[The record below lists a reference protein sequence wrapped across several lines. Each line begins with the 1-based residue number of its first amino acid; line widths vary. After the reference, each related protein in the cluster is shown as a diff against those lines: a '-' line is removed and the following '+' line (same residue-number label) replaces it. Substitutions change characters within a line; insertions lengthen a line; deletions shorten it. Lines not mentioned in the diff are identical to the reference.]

1 MKFTKLLPNSCNFRD
16 LIDNNR
22 VYVDKTALICQIAK
36 DEKGPYFISRPR
48 RFGKSTLINT
58 FHELFAHGTE
68 RFKGLEI
75 EPLWKDKTYK
85 VIHLDFSTFR
95 EVPSNSSFNKE
106 FMDAFKLSLEEAGI
120 EPTKENI
127 DSPAN
132 LLKKTLDTESEVVLL
147 VDEYDAPLTAVLN
160 DSNEFEDR
168 RKILSNFYMTVKSF
182 QVKFRFIFIT
192 GVTYYAHTSI
202 FSAFNNLTDLTLDS
216 DYGELLGYTSEE
228 LEKYFSEYID
238 NAVVTLNK
246 KFPTERYTHEKVVE
260 ELKRN
265 YDGYSFDED
274 CMHHV
279 YNPWSI
285 LNFLK
290 SPHRGFIPY
299 WVVSGGSTPTF
310 LVNYLK
316 QGLEK
321 YNADELQSLLQIDST
336 VNKVISKLYPTIDNI
351 AKIDLF
357 AILYQAG
364 YFCIK
369 GVNRKILQIGIPNL
383 EVKRAYSEIMLRL
396 LTNNNDVQEKFTTS
410 LYDVL
415 CENKLD
421 KLKDIFNCFINEL
434 SYETVKNF
442 NEACFRDV
450 LKLAML
456 TFNVTAATEVM
467 GACGRADITAE
478 AGDYLYVFE
487 LKVTDNSKDIATK
500 LSEAKE
506 QIIKNKYARRLT
518 DKIVV
523 PLALVLE
530 NNSKSRDKSD
540 TPVCE
545 IVALEKF
552 YKTKNGELVF
562 TVFLKMD

>member
-1 MKFTKLLPNSCNFRD
+1 MKFTKQLPDTTDFGE
-16 LIDNNR
+16 LIDNNCI
-22 VYVDKTALICQIAK
+22 YVDKTAIINQFASK
-36 DEKGPYFISRPR
+36 KGPFFISRPR

-58 FHELFAHGTE
+58 LHELFSHGLE
-68 RFKGLEI
+68 KFKGLKI

-85 VIHLDFSTFR
+85 VLHLDFSSYNFLS
-95 EVPSNSSFNKE
+95 EINFNDYFYEDLKQE
-106 FMDAFKLSLEEAGI
+106 FLSIGL
-120 EPTKENI
+120 KVN
-127 DSPAN
+127 DS
-132 LLKKTLDTESEVVLL
+132 TLDTKIPALLFDNVLKNNPSDQKIVLL
-147 VDEYDAPLTAVLN
+147 IDEYDTPLSAVLN
-160 DSNEFEDR
+160 NEKEFIAR
-168 RKILSNFYMTVKSF
+168 RDILYSFYSKLK
-182 QVKFRFIFIT
+182 QYQGRFRFIFIT
-192 GVTYYAHTSI
+192 GVTYYSHTSI
-202 FSAFNNLTDLTLDS
+202 FSAFNHLTDLTLDS
-216 DYGELLGYTSEE
+216 DYGALLGYTSDE
-228 LEKYFSEYID
+228 LESYFSEYID
-238 NAVVTLNK
+238 NAVETLNR
-246 KFPTERYTHEKVVE
+246 KFPTKRYTHEKVVE

-299 WVVSGGSTPTF
+299 WVSSGGSTPTF

-316 QGLEK
+316 QKLKK
-321 YNADELQSLLQIDST
+321 YNADELQSLLGIDST
-336 VNKVISKLYPTIDNI
+336 VNKDTDSLYPSIENI
-351 AKIDLF
+351 SNIDLF

-369 GVNRKILQIGIPNL
+369 SAFDGYFKVGIPNL
-383 EVKRAYSEIMLRL
+383 EVKKAYSNLLLNQLTRTQDTKLRFI
-396 LTNNNDVQEKFTTS
+396 EPFKE
-410 LYDVL
+410 VL
-415 CENKLD
+415 ASGNLGKIKEL
-421 KLKDIFNCFINEL
+421 FNTFINEF

-456 TFNVTAATEVM
+456 TFNVSASTEVM
-467 GACGRADITAE
+467 GSCGRADITAE

-487 LKVTDNSKDIATK
+487 LKVTDNSKDIDTK
-500 LSEAKE
+500 LTKAKD

-518 DKIVV
+518 DKTVV
-523 PLALVLE
+523 PVALVLE

-545 IVALEKF
+545 IVALEK
-552 YKTKNGELVF
+552 VS
-562 TVFLKMD
+562 VD

>member
-1 MKFTKLLPNSCNFRD
+1 MEFTKQLPDTTDFGE
-16 LIDNNR
+16 LIDNNCI
-22 VYVDKTALICQIAK
+22 YVDKTAIINQFASK
-36 DEKGPYFISRPR
+36 KGPFFISRPR

-58 FHELFAHGTE
+58 LHELFAHGLE
-68 RFKGLEI
+68 KFKGLKI

-85 VIHLDFSTFR
+85 VLHLDFSVFKET
-95 EVPSNSSFNKE
+95 PSIGSFNND
-106 FMDAFKLSLEEAGI
+106 FMDSLRFSLERAGI
-120 EPTKENI
+120 EPTKEKV
-127 DSPAN
+127 DFPAK
-132 LLKKTLDTESEVVLL
+132 LLEKSIENEDERAVVLL

-168 RKILSNFYMTVKSF
+168 RKILSNFYFTVKSF

-192 GVTYYAHTSI
+192 GVTYYSHTSI
-202 FSAFNNLTDLTLDS
+202 FSAFNHLTDLTLDS
-216 DYGELLGYTSEE
+216 DYGALLGYTSDE
-228 LEKYFSEYID
+228 LESYFSEYID
-238 NAVVTLNK
+238 NAVETLNR

-299 WVVSGGSTPTF
+299 WVSSGGSTPTF

-316 QGLEK
+316 QGLKK
-321 YNADELQSLLQIDST
+321 YNSNELQSLLGIDST
-336 VNKVISKLYPTIDNI
+336 VNKDTDSLYPSIENI
-351 AKIDLF
+351 SNIDLF

-369 GVNRKILQIGIPNL
+369 SAFDGYFKVGIPNL
-383 EVKRAYSEIMLRL
+383 EVKKAYSNLVLNQLTKSQDSKLRFI
-396 LTNNNDVQEKFTTS
+396 EPFKE
-410 LYDVL
+410 VL
-415 CENKLD
+415 ASGNLD
-421 KLKDIFNCFINEL
+421 KIKELFNTLINEF
-434 SYETVKNF
+434 SYETVKKF

-456 TFNVTAATEVM
+456 TFNVSASTEVM

-478 AGDYLYVFE
+478 AGKYLYVFE
-487 LKVTDNSKDIATK
+487 LKVTDNSKDIDTK
-500 LSEAKE
+500 LTEAKD

-518 DKIVV
+518 DKTVV
-523 PLALVLE
+523 PVALVLE
-530 NNSKSRDKSD
+530 NNSKSRDKRD

-545 IVALEKF
+545 IVALEKVE
-552 YKTKNGELVF
+552 G
-562 TVFLKMD
+562 

>member
-1 MKFTKLLPNSCNFRD
+1 MEFTKQLPDTTDFGE
-16 LIDNNR
+16 LIDNNCI
-22 VYVDKTALICQIAK
+22 YVDKTAIINQFASK
-36 DEKGPYFISRPR
+36 KGPFFISRPR

-58 FHELFAHGTE
+58 LHELFAHGLE
-68 RFKGLEI
+68 KFKGLKI

-85 VIHLDFSTFR
+85 VLHLDFSVFKET
-95 EVPSNSSFNKE
+95 PSIGSFNND
-106 FMDAFKLSLEEAGI
+106 FMDSLRFSLERAGI
-120 EPTKENI
+120 EPTKEKV
-127 DSPAN
+127 DFPAK
-132 LLKKTLDTESEVVLL
+132 LLEKSIENEDERAVVLL

-168 RKILSNFYMTVKSF
+168 RKILSNFYFTVKSF

-192 GVTYYAHTSI
+192 GVTYYSHTSI
-202 FSAFNNLTDLTLDS
+202 FSAFNHLTDLTLDS
-216 DYGELLGYTSEE
+216 DYGALLGYTSDE
-228 LEKYFSEYID
+228 LESFFSEYID
-238 NAVVTLNK
+238 NAVETLNR

-290 SPHRGFIPY
+290 SPHRGFISY
-299 WVVSGGSTPTF
+299 WVSSGGSTPTF

-316 QGLEK
+316 QGLKK
-321 YNADELQSLLQIDST
+321 YNSNELQSLLGIDST
-336 VNKVISKLYPTIDNI
+336 VNKDTDSLYPSIENI
-351 AKIDLF
+351 SNIDLF

-369 GVNRKILQIGIPNL
+369 TAEDGYFKVGIPNL
-383 EVKRAYSEIMLRL
+383 EVKKAYSNLLLNQLTRTQDTKLRFI
-396 LTNNNDVQEKFTTS
+396 EPFKE
-410 LYDVL
+410 VL
-415 CENKLD
+415 ASGNLD
-421 KLKDIFNCFINEL
+421 KIKELFNTLINEF
-434 SYETVKNF
+434 SYETVKKF

-456 TFNVTAATEVM
+456 TFNVSASTEVM

-478 AGDYLYVFE
+478 ASKYLYVFE
-487 LKVTDNSKDIATK
+487 LKVTDNSKDIDTK
-500 LSEAKE
+500 LTEAKD

-518 DKIVV
+518 DKTVIPV
-523 PLALVLE
+523 ALVLE
-530 NNSKSRDKSD
+530 NNSKSREKTD

-545 IVALEKF
+545 IVALEKVE
-552 YKTKNGELVF
+552 G
-562 TVFLKMD
+562 

>member
-1 MKFTKLLPNSCNFRD
+1 MEFTKQLPDTTDFGE
-16 LIDNNR
+16 LIDNNCI
-22 VYVDKTALICQIAK
+22 YVDKTAIINQFASK
-36 DEKGPYFISRPR
+36 KGPFFISRPR

-58 FHELFAHGTE
+58 LHELFAHGIE
-68 RFKGLEI
+68 KFKGLVI

-85 VIHLDFSTFR
+85 VLHLDFSLFKET
-95 EVPSNSSFNKE
+95 PSNGSFNKD
-106 FMDAFKLSLEEAGI
+106 FMDSLRFSLQRSGI
-120 EPTKENI
+120 EPTKEKV
-127 DSPAN
+127 DFPAK
-132 LLKKTLDTESEVVLL
+132 LLEKSIENEDERAVVLL

-160 DSNEFEDR
+160 DSSEFEDR
-168 RKILSNFYMTVKSF
+168 RKILFNFYMTVKSF

-192 GVTYYAHTSI
+192 GVTYYSHTSI
-202 FSAFNNLTDLTLDS
+202 FSAFNHLTDLTLDS
-216 DYGELLGYTSEE
+216 DYGALLGYTSDE
-228 LEKYFSEYID
+228 LESYFSEYID
-238 NAVVTLNK
+238 NAVETLNR

-299 WVVSGGSTPTF
+299 WVSSGGSTPTF

-316 QGLEK
+316 QKLKK
-321 YNADELQSLLQIDST
+321 YNADELQSLLGIDST
-336 VNKVISKLYPTIDNI
+336 VNKDTDSLYPSIENI
-351 AKIDLF
+351 SNIDLF

-369 GVNRKILQIGIPNL
+369 SAFDGYFKVGIPNL
-383 EVKRAYSEIMLRL
+383 EVKKAYSNLVLNQLTKSQDSKLRFI
-396 LTNNNDVQEKFTTS
+396 EPFKE
-410 LYDVL
+410 VL
-415 CENKLD
+415 ASGNLD
-421 KLKDIFNCFINEL
+421 KIKELFNTLINEF
-434 SYETVKNF
+434 SYETVKKF

-456 TFNVTAATEVM
+456 TFNVSASTEVM

-500 LSEAKE
+500 LSEAKD

-518 DKIVV
+518 DKTVV
-523 PLALVLE
+523 PVALVLE

-540 TPVCE
+540 TLVCE
-545 IVALEKF
+545 IVALEK
-552 YKTKNGELVF
+552 VS
-562 TVFLKMD
+562 VD

>member
-106 FMDAFKLSLEEAGI
+106 FVDAFKLSLEEAGI

-168 RKILSNFYMTVKSF
+168 RKILFNFYMTVKSF

-216 DYGELLGYTSEE
+216 DYGALLGYTSEE

-238 NAVVTLNK
+238 NAVETLNR
-246 KFPTERYTHEKVVE
+246 KFPTECYTHEKVVE

-299 WVVSGGSTPTF
+299 WVSSGGSTPTF

-316 QGLEK
+316 QKLKK
-321 YNADELQSLLQIDST
+321 YNADELQSLLGIDST
-336 VNKVISKLYPTIDNI
+336 VNKDTDSLYPSIENI
-351 AKIDLF
+351 SNIDLF

-369 GVNRKILQIGIPNL
+369 SAFDGYFKVGIPNL
-383 EVKRAYSEIMLRL
+383 EVKKAYSNLVLNQLTKSQDSKLRFI
-396 LTNNNDVQEKFTTS
+396 EPFKE
-410 LYDVL
+410 VL
-415 CENKLD
+415 ASGNLD
-421 KLKDIFNCFINEL
+421 KIKELFNTLINEF
-434 SYETVKNF
+434 SYETVKKF

-456 TFNVTAATEVM
+456 TFNVSASTEVM
-467 GACGRADITAE
+467 GSCGRADITAE

-487 LKVTDNSKDIATK
+487 LKVTDNSKDIDTK
-500 LSEAKE
+500 LTEAKD

-518 DKIVV
+518 DKTVIPV
-523 PLALVLE
+523 ALVLE
-530 NNSKSRDKSD
+530 NNSKSREKTD

-545 IVALEKF
+545 IVALEK
-552 YKTKNGELVF
+552 V
-562 TVFLKMD
+562 

>member
-1 MKFTKLLPNSCNFRD
+1 MEFTKLLPDTTDFGE
-16 LIDNNR
+16 LIDNNCI
-22 VYVDKTALICQIAK
+22 YVDKTAIINQFASK
-36 DEKGPYFISRPR
+36 KGPFFISRPR

-58 FHELFAHGTE
+58 LHELFAHGTE
-68 RFKGLEI
+68 KFKGLAI

-85 VIHLDFSTFR
+85 VLHLDFSLFKET
-95 EVPSNSSFNKE
+95 PSNGSFNKD
-106 FMDAFKLSLEEAGI
+106 FMDSLRFSLQRAGI
-120 EPTKENI
+120 EPTKEKV
-127 DSPAN
+127 DFPAK
-132 LLKKTLDTESEVVLL
+132 LLEKSIENEEERAVVLL

-168 RKILSNFYMTVKSF
+168 RKILFNFYMTVKSF

-216 DYGELLGYTSEE
+216 DYGALLGYTSEE

-316 QGLEK
+316 QGLKK
-321 YNADELQSLLQIDST
+321 YNSNELQSLLSIDST
-336 VNKVISKLYPTIDNI
+336 VDKASSKLYPAIDNI

-369 GVNRKILQIGIPNL
+369 GISRKLLKIGIPNL
-383 EVKRAYSEIMLRL
+383 EVKQAYSEIMLRL

-415 CENKLD
+415 CENNLD

-434 SYETVKNF
+434 SYETVKKF

-456 TFNVTAATEVM
+456 TFNVSASTDVM
-467 GACGRADITAE
+467 GSCGRADITAE

-487 LKVTDNSKDIATK
+487 LKVTDNSKDIDTK
-500 LSEAKE
+500 LTEAKE

-518 DKIVV
+518 DKTVV
-523 PLALVLE
+523 PVALVLE
-530 NNSKSRDKSD
+530 NNSKSREKTDP
-540 TPVCE
+540 PVCE
-545 IVALEKF
+545 IVALEMV
-552 YKTKNGELVF
+552 YV
-562 TVFLKMD
+562 D

>member
-106 FMDAFKLSLEEAGI
+106 FMDGFKLSLEEAGI

-168 RKILSNFYMTVKSF
+168 RKILSNFYLTVKSCDG
-182 QVKFRFIFIT
+182 KFRFIFIT
-192 GVTYYAHTSI
+192 GVTYYSHTSI
-202 FSAFNNLTDLTLDS
+202 FSAFNNLKDLTLDLR
-216 DYGELLGYTSEE
+216 YGALLGYTSEE
-228 LEKYFSEYID
+228 LELYFGEYID
-238 NAVVTLNK
+238 NAVEVLNK
-246 KFPTERYTHEKVVE
+246 KYHTERYTHDLVVS

-265 YDGYSFDED
+265 YDGYSFDEEGLN
-274 CMHHV
+274 HV

-285 LNFLK
+285 VNFFDA
-290 SPHRGFIPY
+290 PVRGFIPY

-321 YNADELQSLLQIDST
+321 YNTDDLQSLLNIDST
-336 VNKVISKLYPTIDNI
+336 VNSAAEYLYP
-351 AKIDLF
+351 KIENMANLDLF

-369 GVNRKILQIGIPNL
+369 AVVDDIFKVGIPNL
-383 EVKRAYSEIMLRL
+383 EVKKAYSNIVLNE
-396 LTNNNDVQEKFTTS
+396 LTKTKEAKLKYVEPFKE
-410 LYDVL
+410 VL
-415 CENKLD
+415 ASGNLD
-421 KLKDIFNCFINEL
+421 KIKELFNTFINEF

-450 LKLAML
+450 LKIAML
-456 TFNVTAATEVM
+456 TFNVSASTEVM

-500 LSEAKE
+500 LTEAKE

-518 DKIVV
+518 DKTVIPV
-523 PLALVLE
+523 ALVLE
-530 NNSKSRDKSD
+530 NNSKSREKTD

-545 IVALEKF
+545 IVALEK
-552 YKTKNGELVF
+552 V
-562 TVFLKMD
+562 

>member
-1 MKFTKLLPNSCNFRD
+1 MEFTKQLPDTTDFGE
-16 LIDNNR
+16 LIDNNCI
-22 VYVDKTALICQIAK
+22 YVDKTAIINQFASK
-36 DEKGPYFISRPR
+36 KGPFFISRPR

-58 FHELFAHGTE
+58 LHELFAHGIE
-68 RFKGLEI
+68 KFKGLEI

-85 VIHLDFSTFR
+85 VLHLDFSLFKET
-95 EVPSNSSFNKE
+95 PSNGSFNKD
-106 FMDAFKLSLEEAGI
+106 FMDSLRFSLQRAGI
-120 EPTKENI
+120 EPTKEKV
-127 DSPAN
+127 DFPAK
-132 LLKKTLDTESEVVLL
+132 LLEKSIENEDERAVVLL

-168 RKILSNFYMTVKSF
+168 RKILFNFYMTVKSF

-202 FSAFNNLTDLTLDS
+202 FPAFNNLTDLTLDS
-216 DYGELLGYTSEE
+216 DYGALLGYTSEE

-316 QGLEK
+316 QGLKK
-321 YNADELQSLLQIDST
+321 YNSNELQSLLGIDST
-336 VNKVISKLYPTIDNI
+336 VNKDTDSLYPSIENI
-351 AKIDLF
+351 SNIDLF

-369 GVNRKILQIGIPNL
+369 SAFDGYFKVGIPNL
-383 EVKRAYSEIMLRL
+383 EVKKAYSNLVLNQLTKSQDSKLRFI
-396 LTNNNDVQEKFTTS
+396 EPFKE
-410 LYDVL
+410 VL
-415 CENKLD
+415 ASGNLD
-421 KLKDIFNCFINEL
+421 KIKELFNTLINEF
-434 SYETVKNF
+434 SYETVKKF

-456 TFNVTAATEVM
+456 TFNVSASTEVM
-467 GACGRADITAE
+467 GSCGRADITAE

-487 LKVTDNSKDIATK
+487 LKVTDNSKDIDTK

-518 DKIVV
+518 DKTVV
-523 PLALVLE
+523 PVALVLE

-545 IVALEKF
+545 IVALEKVE
-552 YKTKNGELVF
+552 G
-562 TVFLKMD
+562 

>member
-75 EPLWKDKTYK
+75 EPLWKDKTNK

-168 RKILSNFYMTVKSF
+168 RKILSNFYLTVKSCDG
-182 QVKFRFIFIT
+182 KFRFIFIT
-192 GVTYYAHTSI
+192 GVTYYSHTSI
-202 FSAFNNLTDLTLDS
+202 FSAFNNLKDLTLDLR
-216 DYGELLGYTSEE
+216 YGALLGYTSEE
-228 LEKYFSEYID
+228 LELYFGEYID
-238 NAVVTLNK
+238 NAVEVLNK
-246 KFPTERYTHEKVVE
+246 KYHTERYTHDLVVS

-265 YDGYSFDED
+265 YDGYSFDEEALN
-274 CMHHV
+274 HV

-285 LNFLK
+285 VNFFDA
-290 SPHRGFIPY
+290 PVRGFIPY

-321 YNADELQSLLQIDST
+321 YNTDDLQSLLNIDST
-336 VNKVISKLYPTIDNI
+336 VNSAAEYLYP
-351 AKIDLF
+351 KIENMANLDLF

-369 GVNRKILQIGIPNL
+369 AVVDDIFKVGIPNL
-383 EVKRAYSEIMLRL
+383 EVKKAYSNIVLNE
-396 LTNNNDVQEKFTTS
+396 LTKTKEAKLKYVEPFK
-410 LYDVL
+410 DVL
-415 CENKLD
+415 ASGNLD
-421 KLKDIFNCFINEL
+421 KIKELFNTFINEF

-487 LKVTDNSKDIATK
+487 LKVTDNSKDIDTK
-500 LSEAKE
+500 LTEAKE

-518 DKIVV
+518 DKTVV
-523 PLALVLE
+523 PVALVLE

-545 IVALEKF
+545 IVALEK
-552 YKTKNGELVF
+552 V
-562 TVFLKMD
+562 

>member
-160 DSNEFEDR
+160 DSSEFEDR
-168 RKILSNFYMTVKSF
+168 RKILSNFYLTVKSCDG
-182 QVKFRFIFIT
+182 KFRFIFIT
-192 GVTYYAHTSI
+192 GVTYYSHTSI
-202 FSAFNNLTDLTLDS
+202 FSAFNNLKDLTLDLR
-216 DYGELLGYTSEE
+216 YGALLGYTSEE
-228 LEKYFSEYID
+228 LELYFGEYID
-238 NAVVTLNK
+238 NAVEVLNK
-246 KFPTERYTHEKVVE
+246 KYHTERYTHDLVVS

-265 YDGYSFDED
+265 YDGYSFDEEALN
-274 CMHHV
+274 HV

-285 LNFLK
+285 VNFFDA
-290 SPHRGFIPY
+290 PVRGFIPY

-321 YNADELQSLLQIDST
+321 YNTDDLQSLLNIDST
-336 VNKVISKLYPTIDNI
+336 VNSAAEYLYP
-351 AKIDLF
+351 KIENMANLDLF

-369 GVNRKILQIGIPNL
+369 AVVDDIFKVGIPNL
-383 EVKRAYSEIMLRL
+383 EVKKAYSNIVLNE
-396 LTNNNDVQEKFTTS
+396 LTKTKEAKLKYVEPFKE
-410 LYDVL
+410 VL
-415 CENKLD
+415 ASGNLD
-421 KLKDIFNCFINEL
+421 KIKELFNTFINEF

-456 TFNVTAATEVM
+456 TFNVTASTEVM

-487 LKVTDNSKDIATK
+487 LKVTDNSKDIDTK

-518 DKIVV
+518 DKTVIPV
-523 PLALVLE
+523 ALVLE
-530 NNSKSRDKSD
+530 NNSKSREKSD
-540 TPVCE
+540 TQVCE
-545 IVALEKF
+545 IVALEK
-552 YKTKNGELVF
+552 V
-562 TVFLKMD
+562 

>member
-168 RKILSNFYMTVKSF
+168 RKILSNFYLTVKSCDG
-182 QVKFRFIFIT
+182 KFRFIFIT
-192 GVTYYAHTSI
+192 GVTYYSHTSI
-202 FSAFNNLTDLTLDS
+202 FSAFNNLKDLTLDLR
-216 DYGELLGYTSEE
+216 YGALLGYTSEE
-228 LEKYFSEYID
+228 LELYFGEYID
-238 NAVVTLNK
+238 NAVEVLNK
-246 KFPTERYTHEKVVE
+246 KYHTERYTHDLVVS

-265 YDGYSFDED
+265 YDGYSFDEEALN
-274 CMHHV
+274 HV

-285 LNFLK
+285 VNFFDA
-290 SPHRGFIPY
+290 PVRGFIPY

-321 YNADELQSLLQIDST
+321 YNTDDLQSLLNIDST
-336 VNKVISKLYPTIDNI
+336 VNSAAEYLYP
-351 AKIDLF
+351 KIENMANLDLF

-369 GVNRKILQIGIPNL
+369 AVVDDIFKVGIPNL
-383 EVKRAYSEIMLRL
+383 EVKKAYSNIVLNE
-396 LTNNNDVQEKFTTS
+396 LTKTKEA
-410 LYDVL
+410 
-415 CENKLD
+415 
-421 KLKDIFNCFINEL
+421 KLKYVEPFKEVLASGNLDRIKELFNTFINEF

-456 TFNVTAATEVM
+456 TFNVSASTEVM
-467 GACGRADITAE
+467 GSCGRADITAE

-487 LKVTDNSKDIATK
+487 LKVTDNSKDIDTK
-500 LSEAKE
+500 LNDAKE

-518 DKIVV
+518 DKTVIPV
-523 PLALVLE
+523 ALVLE
-530 NNSKSRDKSD
+530 NNSKSREKSD

-545 IVALEKF
+545 IVALEK
-552 YKTKNGELVF
+552 V
-562 TVFLKMD
+562 

>member
-1 MKFTKLLPNSCNFRD
+1 MKFTKLLPNSCDFRD

-22 VYVDKTALICQIAK
+22 IYVDKTALISQIAK

-58 FHELFAHGTE
+58 LHELFAHVLE
-68 RFKGLEI
+68 KFKGLEI

-85 VIHLDFSTFR
+85 VLHLDFSSYNF
-95 EVPSNSSFNKE
+95 SSEINFNDYFYEDLKQE
-106 FMDAFKLSLEEAGI
+106 FLSIGL
-120 EPTKENI
+120 KVN
-127 DSPAN
+127 DS
-132 LLKKTLDTESEVVLL
+132 TLDTKIPALL
-147 VDEYDAPLTAVLN
+147 VDNVLKNNPSDQKIVLLIDEYDTPLSAVLN
-160 DSNEFEDR
+160 NEKEFIAR
-168 RKILSNFYMTVKSF
+168 RDILYSFYSKLK
-182 QVKFRFIFIT
+182 QYQGRFRFIFIT
-192 GVTYYAHTSI
+192 GVTYYSHTSI
-202 FSAFNNLTDLTLDS
+202 FSAFNHLTDLTLDS
-216 DYGELLGYTSEE
+216 DYGALLGYTSDE
-228 LEKYFSEYID
+228 LESYFSEYID
-238 NAVVTLNK
+238 NAVETLNR

-299 WVVSGGSTPTF
+299 WVSSGGSTPTF

-316 QGLEK
+316 QKLKK
-321 YNADELQSLLQIDST
+321 YNADELQSLLGIDST
-336 VNKVISKLYPTIDNI
+336 VNKDTDSLYPSIENI
-351 AKIDLF
+351 SNIDLF

-369 GVNRKILQIGIPNL
+369 SAFDGYFKVGIPNL
-383 EVKRAYSEIMLRL
+383 EVKKAYSNLLLNQLTRTQDTKLRFI
-396 LTNNNDVQEKFTTS
+396 EPFKE
-410 LYDVL
+410 VL
-415 CENKLD
+415 ASGNLD
-421 KLKDIFNCFINEL
+421 RIKELFNTFINEF

-456 TFNVTAATEVM
+456 TFNVSASTEVM
-467 GACGRADITAE
+467 GSCGRADITAE

-500 LSEAKE
+500 LNDAKA

-518 DKIVV
+518 DKTVV
-523 PLALVLE
+523 PVALVLE

-545 IVALEKF
+545 IVALEKVE
-552 YKTKNGELVF
+552 NQI
-562 TVFLKMD
+562 

>member
-1 MKFTKLLPNSCNFRD
+1 MEFTKQLPDTTDFGE
-16 LIDNNR
+16 LIDNNCI
-22 VYVDKTALICQIAK
+22 YVDKTAIINQFASK
-36 DEKGPYFISRPR
+36 KGPFFISRPR

-58 FHELFAHGTE
+58 LHELFAHGLE
-68 RFKGLEI
+68 KFKGLKI

-85 VIHLDFSTFR
+85 VLHLDFSVFKET
-95 EVPSNSSFNKE
+95 PSIGSFNND
-106 FMDAFKLSLEEAGI
+106 FMDSLRFSLERAGI
-120 EPTKENI
+120 EPTKEKV
-127 DSPAN
+127 DFPAK
-132 LLKKTLDTESEVVLL
+132 LLEKSIENEDERAVVLL

-168 RKILSNFYMTVKSF
+168 RKILSNFYFTVKSF

-192 GVTYYAHTSI
+192 GVTYYSHTSI
-202 FSAFNNLTDLTLDS
+202 FSAFNHLTDLTLDS
-216 DYGELLGYTSEE
+216 DYGALLGYTSDE
-228 LEKYFSEYID
+228 LESYFSEYID
-238 NAVVTLNK
+238 NAVETLNR

-299 WVVSGGSTPTF
+299 WVSSGGSTPTF

-316 QGLEK
+316 QGLKK
-321 YNADELQSLLQIDST
+321 YNSNELQSLLGIDST
-336 VNKVISKLYPTIDNI
+336 VNKDTDSLYPSIENI
-351 AKIDLF
+351 SNIDLF

-369 GVNRKILQIGIPNL
+369 SAFDGYFKVGIPNL
-383 EVKRAYSEIMLRL
+383 EVKKAYSNLVLNQLTKSQDSKLRFI
-396 LTNNNDVQEKFTTS
+396 EPFKE
-410 LYDVL
+410 VL
-415 CENKLD
+415 ASGNLD
-421 KLKDIFNCFINEL
+421 KIKELFNTLINEF
-434 SYETVKNF
+434 SYETVKKF

-456 TFNVTAATEVM
+456 TFNVSASTEVM
-467 GACGRADITAE
+467 GSCGRADITAE

-487 LKVTDNSKDIATK
+487 LKVTDNSKDIDTK
-500 LSEAKE
+500 LTEAKD

-518 DKIVV
+518 DKTVV
-523 PLALVLE
+523 PVALVLE
-530 NNSKSRDKSD
+530 NNAKSRDKSD

-545 IVALEKF
+545 IVALEKVE
-552 YKTKNGELVF
+552 G
-562 TVFLKMD
+562 

>member
-1 MKFTKLLPNSCNFRD
+1 MKFTKLLPNSCDFRD

-22 VYVDKTALICQIAK
+22 IYVDKTALICKIAK

-58 FHELFAHGTE
+58 LHELFAHGLE
-68 RFKGLEI
+68 KFKGLKI

-85 VIHLDFSTFR
+85 VLHLDFSSYNFLS
-95 EVPSNSSFNKE
+95 EINFNDYFYEDLKQE
-106 FMDAFKLSLEEAGI
+106 FLSIGL
-120 EPTKENI
+120 KVN
-127 DSPAN
+127 DS
-132 LLKKTLDTESEVVLL
+132 TLDTKIPALLFDNVLKNNPSDQKIVLL
-147 VDEYDAPLTAVLN
+147 IDEYDTPLSAVLN
-160 DSNEFEDR
+160 NEKEFIAR
-168 RKILSNFYMTVKSF
+168 RDILYSFYSKLK
-182 QVKFRFIFIT
+182 QYQGRFRFIFIT
-192 GVTYYAHTSI
+192 GVTYYSHTSI
-202 FSAFNNLTDLTLDS
+202 FSAFNHLTDLTLDS
-216 DYGELLGYTSEE
+216 DYGALLGYTSDE
-228 LEKYFSEYID
+228 LESYFSEYID
-238 NAVVTLNK
+238 NAVETLNR

-299 WVVSGGSTPTF
+299 WVSSGGSTPTF

-316 QGLEK
+316 QKLKK
-321 YNADELQSLLQIDST
+321 YNADELQSLLGIDST
-336 VNKVISKLYPTIDNI
+336 VNKDTDSLYPSIENI
-351 AKIDLF
+351 SNIDLF

-369 GVNRKILQIGIPNL
+369 SAFDGYFKVGIPNL
-383 EVKRAYSEIMLRL
+383 EVKKAYSNLVLNQLTKSQDSKLRFI
-396 LTNNNDVQEKFTTS
+396 EPFKE
-410 LYDVL
+410 VL
-415 CENKLD
+415 ASGNLD
-421 KLKDIFNCFINEL
+421 KIKELFNTLINEF
-434 SYETVKNF
+434 SYETVKKF

-456 TFNVTAATEVM
+456 TFNVSASTEVM
-467 GACGRADITAE
+467 GSCGRADITAE

-487 LKVTDNSKDIATK
+487 LKVTDNSKDIDTK
-500 LSEAKE
+500 LTEAKD

-518 DKIVV
+518 DKTVV
-523 PLALVLE
+523 PVALVLE

-545 IVALEKF
+545 IVALEK
-552 YKTKNGELVF
+552 VS
-562 TVFLKMD
+562 VD

>member
-58 FHELFAHGTE
+58 FYELFAHGTE

-168 RKILSNFYMTVKSF
+168 RKILSNFYLTVKSCDG
-182 QVKFRFIFIT
+182 KFRFIFIT
-192 GVTYYAHTSI
+192 GVTYYSHTSI
-202 FSAFNNLTDLTLDS
+202 FSAFNNLKDLTLDLR
-216 DYGELLGYTSEE
+216 YGALLGYTSEE
-228 LEKYFSEYID
+228 LELYFGEYID
-238 NAVVTLNK
+238 NAVEVLNK
-246 KFPTERYTHEKVVE
+246 KYHTERYTHDLVVS

-265 YDGYSFDED
+265 YDGYSFDEEALN
-274 CMHHV
+274 HV

-285 LNFLK
+285 VNFFDA
-290 SPHRGFIPY
+290 PVRGFIPY

-321 YNADELQSLLQIDST
+321 YNTDDLQSLLNIDST
-336 VNKVISKLYPTIDNI
+336 VNSATEYLYP
-351 AKIDLF
+351 KIENMANLDLF

-369 GVNRKILQIGIPNL
+369 AVVDDIFKVGIPNL
-383 EVKRAYSEIMLRL
+383 EVKKAYSNIVLNE
-396 LTNNNDVQEKFTTS
+396 LTKTKEAKLKYVEPFKE
-410 LYDVL
+410 VL
-415 CENKLD
+415 ASGNLD
-421 KLKDIFNCFINEL
+421 KIKELFNTFINEF

-456 TFNVTAATEVM
+456 TFNVSASTEVM

-487 LKVTDNSKDIATK
+487 LKVTDNSKDIDTK

-518 DKIVV
+518 DKTVIPV
-523 PLALVLE
+523 ALVLE
-530 NNSKSRDKSD
+530 NNSKSREKSD
-540 TPVCE
+540 TQVCE
-545 IVALEKF
+545 IVALEK
-552 YKTKNGELVF
+552 V
-562 TVFLKMD
+562 

>member
-168 RKILSNFYMTVKSF
+168 RKILSNFYLTVKSCDG
-182 QVKFRFIFIT
+182 KFRFIFIT
-192 GVTYYAHTSI
+192 GVTYYSHTSI
-202 FSAFNNLTDLTLDS
+202 FSAFNNLKDLTLDLR
-216 DYGELLGYTSEE
+216 YGALLGYTSEE
-228 LEKYFSEYID
+228 LELYFGEYID
-238 NAVVTLNK
+238 NAVEVLNK
-246 KFPTERYTHEKVVE
+246 KYHTERYTHDLVVS

-265 YDGYSFDED
+265 YDGYSFDEEALN
-274 CMHHV
+274 HV

-285 LNFLK
+285 VNFFDA
-290 SPHRGFIPY
+290 PVRGFIPY

-321 YNADELQSLLQIDST
+321 YNTDDLQSLLNIDST
-336 VNKVISKLYPTIDNI
+336 VNSAAEYLYP
-351 AKIDLF
+351 KIENMANLDLF

-369 GVNRKILQIGIPNL
+369 AVVDDIFKVGIPNL
-383 EVKRAYSEIMLRL
+383 EVKKAYSNIVLNE
-396 LTNNNDVQEKFTTS
+396 LTKTKEAKLKYVEPFK
-410 LYDVL
+410 DVL
-415 CENKLD
+415 ASGNLD
-421 KLKDIFNCFINEL
+421 KIKELFNTFINEF

-456 TFNVTAATEVM
+456 TFNVTASTEVM

-478 AGDYLYVFE
+478 AGDYLYFFE
-487 LKVTDNSKDIATK
+487 LKVTDNSKDIDTK

-518 DKIVV
+518 DKTVIPV
-523 PLALVLE
+523 ALVLE
-530 NNSKSRDKSD
+530 NNSKSREKSD

-545 IVALEKF
+545 IVALEK
-552 YKTKNGELVF
+552 V
-562 TVFLKMD
+562 

>member
-1 MKFTKLLPNSCNFRD
+1 MKFTKQLPDTTDFGE
-16 LIDNNR
+16 LIDNNCI
-22 VYVDKTALICQIAK
+22 YVDKTAIINQFASK
-36 DEKGPYFISRPR
+36 KGPFFISRPR

-58 FHELFAHGTE
+58 LHELFSHGLE
-68 RFKGLEI
+68 KFKGLKI

-85 VIHLDFSTFR
+85 VLHLDFSSYNFLS
-95 EVPSNSSFNKE
+95 EINFNDYFYEDLKQE
-106 FMDAFKLSLEEAGI
+106 FLSIGL
-120 EPTKENI
+120 KVN
-127 DSPAN
+127 DS
-132 LLKKTLDTESEVVLL
+132 TLDTKIPALL
-147 VDEYDAPLTAVLN
+147 VDNVLKNNPSDQKIVLLIDEYDTPLSAVLN
-160 DSNEFEDR
+160 NEKEFIAR
-168 RKILSNFYMTVKSF
+168 RDILHSFYSKVK
-182 QVKFRFIFIT
+182 QYQGRFRFIFIT
-192 GVTYYAHTSI
+192 GVTYYSHTSI
-202 FSAFNNLTDLTLDS
+202 FSAFNHLTDLTLDS
-216 DYGELLGYTSEE
+216 DYGALLGYTSDE
-228 LEKYFSEYID
+228 LESYFSEYID
-238 NAVVTLNK
+238 NAVETLNR

-299 WVVSGGSTPTF
+299 WVSSGGSTPTF

-316 QGLEK
+316 QKLKK
-321 YNADELQSLLQIDST
+321 YNADELQSLLGIDST
-336 VNKVISKLYPTIDNI
+336 VNKDTDSLYPSIENI
-351 AKIDLF
+351 SNIDLF

-369 GVNRKILQIGIPNL
+369 SAFDGYFKVGIPNL
-383 EVKRAYSEIMLRL
+383 EVKKAYSNLVLNQLTKSQDSKLRFI
-396 LTNNNDVQEKFTTS
+396 EPFKE
-410 LYDVL
+410 VL
-415 CENKLD
+415 ASGNLD
-421 KLKDIFNCFINEL
+421 KIKELFNTLINEF
-434 SYETVKNF
+434 SYETVKKF

-456 TFNVTAATEVM
+456 TFNVSASTEVM

-487 LKVTDNSKDIATK
+487 LKVTDNSKDIDTK
-500 LSEAKE
+500 LTEAKE

-518 DKIVV
+518 DKTVV
-523 PLALVLE
+523 PVALVLE

-545 IVALEKF
+545 IVALEK
-552 YKTKNGELVF
+552 VS
-562 TVFLKMD
+562 VD

>member
-1 MKFTKLLPNSCNFRD
+1 MEFTKQLPDTTDFGE
-16 LIDNNR
+16 LIDNNCI
-22 VYVDKTALICQIAK
+22 YVDKTAIINQFASK
-36 DEKGPYFISRPR
+36 KGPFFISRPR

-58 FHELFAHGTE
+58 LHELFAHDLE
-68 RFKGLEI
+68 KFKGLKI

-85 VIHLDFSTFR
+85 VLHLDFSVFKET
-95 EVPSNSSFNKE
+95 PSIGSFNKD
-106 FMDAFKLSLEEAGI
+106 FMDSLRFSLERAGI
-120 EPTKENI
+120 EPTKEKV
-127 DSPAN
+127 DFPAK
-132 LLKKTLDTESEVVLL
+132 LLEKSIENEDERAVVLL

-168 RKILSNFYMTVKSF
+168 RKILSNFYFTVKSF

-192 GVTYYAHTSI
+192 GVTYYSHTSI
-202 FSAFNNLTDLTLDS
+202 FSSFNHLTDLTLDS
-216 DYGELLGYTSEE
+216 DYGALLGYTSDE
-228 LEKYFSEYID
+228 LESYFSEYID
-238 NAVVTLNK
+238 NAVETLNK

-299 WVVSGGSTPTF
+299 WVSSGGSTPTF

-316 QGLEK
+316 QGLKK
-321 YNADELQSLLQIDST
+321 YNSNELQSLLGIDST
-336 VNKVISKLYPTIDNI
+336 VNKDTDSLYPSIENI
-351 AKIDLF
+351 SNIDLF

-369 GVNRKILQIGIPNL
+369 SAFDGYFKVGIPNL
-383 EVKRAYSEIMLRL
+383 EVKKAYSNLVLNQLTKSQDSKLRFI
-396 LTNNNDVQEKFTTS
+396 EPFKE
-410 LYDVL
+410 VL
-415 CENKLD
+415 ASGNLD
-421 KLKDIFNCFINEL
+421 KIKELFNTLINEF
-434 SYETVKNF
+434 SYETVKKF

-456 TFNVTAATEVM
+456 TFNVSASTEVM

-487 LKVTDNSKDIATK
+487 LKVTDNSKDIDTK
-500 LSEAKE
+500 LTEAKE

-518 DKIVV
+518 DKTVV
-523 PLALVLE
+523 PVALVLE

-545 IVALEKF
+545 IVALEKVE
-552 YKTKNGELVF
+552 NQI
-562 TVFLKMD
+562 

>member
-1 MKFTKLLPNSCNFRD
+1 MEFTKQLPDTTDFGE
-16 LIDNNR
+16 LIDNNCI
-22 VYVDKTALICQIAK
+22 YVDKTAIINQFASK
-36 DEKGPYFISRPR
+36 KGPFFISRPR

-58 FHELFAHGTE
+58 LHELFAHGLE
-68 RFKGLEI
+68 KFKGLKI

-85 VIHLDFSTFR
+85 VLHLDFSVFKET
-95 EVPSNSSFNKE
+95 PSIGSFNND
-106 FMDAFKLSLEEAGI
+106 FMDSLRFSLERAGI
-120 EPTKENI
+120 EPTKEKV
-127 DSPAN
+127 DFPAK
-132 LLKKTLDTESEVVLL
+132 LLEKSIENEDERAVVLL

-192 GVTYYAHTSI
+192 GVTYYSHTSI
-202 FSAFNNLTDLTLDS
+202 FSAFNHLTDLTLDS
-216 DYGELLGYTSEE
+216 DYGALLGYTSDE
-228 LEKYFSEYID
+228 LESYFSEYID
-238 NAVVTLNK
+238 NAVETLNR

-299 WVVSGGSTPTF
+299 WVSSGGSTPTF

-316 QGLEK
+316 QKLKK
-321 YNADELQSLLQIDST
+321 YNADELQSLLGIDST
-336 VNKVISKLYPTIDNI
+336 VNKDTDSLYPSIENI
-351 AKIDLF
+351 SNIDLF

-369 GVNRKILQIGIPNL
+369 SAFDGYFKVGIPNL
-383 EVKRAYSEIMLRL
+383 EVKKAYSNLVLNQLTKSQDSKLRFI
-396 LTNNNDVQEKFTTS
+396 EPFKE
-410 LYDVL
+410 VL
-415 CENKLD
+415 ASGNLD
-421 KLKDIFNCFINEL
+421 KIKELFNTLINEF
-434 SYETVKNF
+434 SYETVKKF

-456 TFNVTAATEVM
+456 TFNVSASTEVM

-487 LKVTDNSKDIATK
+487 LKVTDNSKDIDTK
-500 LSEAKE
+500 LTEAKE

-518 DKIVV
+518 DKTVIPV
-523 PLALVLE
+523 ALVLE
-530 NNSKSRDKSD
+530 NNSKSREKTD

-545 IVALEKF
+545 IVALEKV
-552 YKTKNGELVF
+552 EC
-562 TVFLKMD
+562 

>member
-168 RKILSNFYMTVKSF
+168 RKILSNFYLTVKSCDG
-182 QVKFRFIFIT
+182 KFRFIFIT
-192 GVTYYAHTSI
+192 GVTYYSHTSI
-202 FSAFNNLTDLTLDS
+202 FSAFNNLKDLTLDLR
-216 DYGELLGYTSEE
+216 YGALLGYTSEE
-228 LEKYFSEYID
+228 LELYFGEYID
-238 NAVVTLNK
+238 NAVEVLNK
-246 KFPTERYTHEKVVE
+246 KYHTERYTHDLVVS

-265 YDGYSFDED
+265 YDGYSFDEEALN
-274 CMHHV
+274 HV

-285 LNFLK
+285 VNFFDA
-290 SPHRGFIPY
+290 PVRGFIPY

-321 YNADELQSLLQIDST
+321 YNTDDLQSLLNIDST
-336 VNKVISKLYPTIDNI
+336 VNSAAEYLYP
-351 AKIDLF
+351 KIENMANLDLF

-369 GVNRKILQIGIPNL
+369 AVVDDIFKVGIPNL
-383 EVKRAYSEIMLRL
+383 EVKKAYSNIVLNE
-396 LTNNNDVQEKFTTS
+396 LTKTKEAKLKYVEPFK
-410 LYDVL
+410 DVL
-415 CENKLD
+415 ASGNLD
-421 KLKDIFNCFINEL
+421 KIKELFNTFINEF

-456 TFNVTAATEVM
+456 TFNVTASTEVM

-487 LKVTDNSKDIATK
+487 LKVTDNSKDIDTK
-500 LSEAKE
+500 LNDAKE

-518 DKIVV
+518 DKTVIPV
-523 PLALVLE
+523 ALVLE
-530 NNSKSRDKSD
+530 NNSKSREKSD

-545 IVALEKF
+545 IVALEK
-552 YKTKNGELVF
+552 V
-562 TVFLKMD
+562 

>member
-1 MKFTKLLPNSCNFRD
+1 MEFTKQLPDTTDFGE
-16 LIDNNR
+16 LIDNNCI
-22 VYVDKTALICQIAK
+22 YVDKTAIINQFASK
-36 DEKGPYFISRPR
+36 KGPFFISRPR

-58 FHELFAHGTE
+58 LHELFAHGTE
-68 RFKGLEI
+68 KFKGLEI

-85 VIHLDFSTFR
+85 VLHLDFSVFKET
-95 EVPSNSSFNKE
+95 PSNGSFNKD
-106 FMDAFKLSLEEAGI
+106 FMDSLRFSLQRAGI
-120 EPTKENI
+120 EPTKEKV
-127 DSPAN
+127 DFPAK
-132 LLKKTLDTESEVVLL
+132 LLEKSIENEDERAVVLL

-168 RKILSNFYMTVKSF
+168 RKILSNFYFTVKSF

-192 GVTYYAHTSI
+192 GVTYYSHTSI
-202 FSAFNNLTDLTLDS
+202 FSAFNHLTDLTLDS
-216 DYGELLGYTSEE
+216 DYGALLGYTSDE
-228 LEKYFSEYID
+228 LESYFSEYID
-238 NAVVTLNK
+238 NAVETLNR

-299 WVVSGGSTPTF
+299 WVSSGGSTPTF

-316 QGLEK
+316 QKLKK
-321 YNADELQSLLQIDST
+321 YNADELQYLLGIDST
-336 VNKVISKLYPTIDNI
+336 VNKDTDSLYPSIENI
-351 AKIDLF
+351 SNIDLF

-369 GVNRKILQIGIPNL
+369 SAFDGYFKVGIPNL
-383 EVKRAYSEIMLRL
+383 EVKKAYSNLLLNQLTRTQDTKLRFI
-396 LTNNNDVQEKFTTS
+396 EPFKE
-410 LYDVL
+410 VL
-415 CENKLD
+415 ASGNLD
-421 KLKDIFNCFINEL
+421 KIKELFNTFINEF

-478 AGDYLYVFE
+478 AGKYLYVFE
-487 LKVTDNSKDIATK
+487 LKVTDNSKDIDTK
-500 LSEAKE
+500 LTEAKD

-518 DKIVV
+518 DKTVV
-523 PLALVLE
+523 PVALVLE

-545 IVALEKF
+545 IVALEK
-552 YKTKNGELVF
+552 V
-562 TVFLKMD
+562 TVD

>member
-1 MKFTKLLPNSCNFRD
+1 MEFTKQLPDTTDFGE
-16 LIDNNR
+16 LIDNNCI
-22 VYVDKTALICQIAK
+22 YVDKTAIINQFASK
-36 DEKGPYFISRPR
+36 KGPFFISRPR

-58 FHELFAHGTE
+58 LHELFAHGIE
-68 RFKGLEI
+68 KFKGLEI

-85 VIHLDFSTFR
+85 VLHLDFSLFKET
-95 EVPSNSSFNKE
+95 PSNGSFNKD
-106 FMDAFKLSLEEAGI
+106 FMDSLRFSLQRAGI
-120 EPTKENI
+120 EPTKEKV
-127 DSPAN
+127 DFPAK
-132 LLKKTLDTESEVVLL
+132 LLEKSIENEDEKAVVLL

-168 RKILSNFYMTVKSF
+168 RKILFNFYMTVKSF

-216 DYGELLGYTSEE
+216 DYGALLGYTSEE

-299 WVVSGGSTPTF
+299 WVSSGGSTPTF

-316 QGLEK
+316 QKLKK
-321 YNADELQSLLQIDST
+321 YNADELQSLLGIDST
-336 VNKVISKLYPTIDNI
+336 VNKDTDSLYPSIENI
-351 AKIDLF
+351 SNIDLF

-369 GVNRKILQIGIPNL
+369 SAFDGYFKVGIPNL
-383 EVKRAYSEIMLRL
+383 EVKKAYLNLVLNQLTKSQDSKLRFI
-396 LTNNNDVQEKFTTS
+396 EPFKE
-410 LYDVL
+410 VL
-415 CENKLD
+415 ASGNLD
-421 KLKDIFNCFINEL
+421 RIKELFNTLINEF
-434 SYETVKNF
+434 SYETVKKF

-456 TFNVTAATEVM
+456 TFNVSASTEVM
-467 GACGRADITAE
+467 GSCGRADITAE
-478 AGDYLYVFE
+478 AGKYLYVFE
-487 LKVTDNSKDIATK
+487 LKVTDNSKDIDTK
-500 LSEAKE
+500 LTEVKE

-518 DKIVV
+518 DKTVV
-523 PLALVLE
+523 PVALVLE

-545 IVALEKF
+545 IVALEKVE
-552 YKTKNGELVF
+552 G
-562 TVFLKMD
+562 

>member
-168 RKILSNFYMTVKSF
+168 RKILSNFYLTVKSCDG
-182 QVKFRFIFIT
+182 KFRFIFIT
-192 GVTYYAHTSI
+192 GVTYYSHTSI
-202 FSAFNNLTDLTLDS
+202 FSAFNNLKDLTLDLR
-216 DYGELLGYTSEE
+216 YGALLGYTSEE
-228 LEKYFSEYID
+228 LELYFGEYID
-238 NAVVTLNK
+238 NAVEVLNK
-246 KFPTERYTHEKVVE
+246 KYHTERYTHDLVVS

-265 YDGYSFDED
+265 YDGYSFDEEALN
-274 CMHHV
+274 HV

-285 LNFLK
+285 VNFFDA
-290 SPHRGFIPY
+290 PVRGFIPY

-321 YNADELQSLLQIDST
+321 YNTDDLQSLLNIDST
-336 VNKVISKLYPTIDNI
+336 VNSAAEYLYP
-351 AKIDLF
+351 KIENMANLDLF

-369 GVNRKILQIGIPNL
+369 AVVDDIFKVGIPNL
-383 EVKRAYSEIMLRL
+383 EVKKAYSNIVLNE
-396 LTNNNDVQEKFTTS
+396 LTKTKEAKLKYVEPFKE
-410 LYDVL
+410 VL
-415 CENKLD
+415 ASGNLD
-421 KLKDIFNCFINEL
+421 KIKELFNTFINEF

-456 TFNVTAATEVM
+456 TFNVTASTEVM

-487 LKVTDNSKDIATK
+487 LKVTDNSKDIDTK
-500 LSEAKE
+500 LTEAKD

-518 DKIVV
+518 DKTVV
-523 PLALVLE
+523 PVALVLE
-530 NNSKSRDKSD
+530 NNSKSREKTD

-545 IVALEKF
+545 IVALEK
-552 YKTKNGELVF
+552 V
-562 TVFLKMD
+562 

>member
-1 MKFTKLLPNSCNFRD
+1 MKFTKQLPDTTDFGE
-16 LIDNNR
+16 LIDNNCI
-22 VYVDKTALICQIAK
+22 YVDKTAIINQFASK
-36 DEKGPYFISRPR
+36 KGPFFISRPR

-58 FHELFAHGTE
+58 LHELFSHGLE
-68 RFKGLEI
+68 KFKGLKI

-85 VIHLDFSTFR
+85 VLHLDFSSYNFLS
-95 EVPSNSSFNKE
+95 EINFNDYFYEDLKQE
-106 FMDAFKLSLEEAGI
+106 FLSIGL
-120 EPTKENI
+120 KVN
-127 DSPAN
+127 DS
-132 LLKKTLDTESEVVLL
+132 TLDTKIPALLFDNVLKNNPSDQKIVLL
-147 VDEYDAPLTAVLN
+147 IDEYDTPLSAVLN
-160 DSNEFEDR
+160 NEKEFIAR
-168 RKILSNFYMTVKSF
+168 RDILYSFYSKLK
-182 QVKFRFIFIT
+182 QYQGRFRFIFIT
-192 GVTYYAHTSI
+192 GVTYYSHTSI
-202 FSAFNNLTDLTLDS
+202 FSAFNHLTDLTLDS
-216 DYGELLGYTSEE
+216 DYGALLGYTSDE
-228 LEKYFSEYID
+228 LESYFSEYID
-238 NAVVTLNK
+238 NAVEALNR

-299 WVVSGGSTPTF
+299 WVSSGGSTPTF

-316 QGLEK
+316 QKLKK
-321 YNADELQSLLQIDST
+321 YNADELQSLLGIDST
-336 VNKVISKLYPTIDNI
+336 VNKDTDSLYPSIENI
-351 AKIDLF
+351 SNIDLF

-369 GVNRKILQIGIPNL
+369 SAFDGYFKVGIPNL
-383 EVKRAYSEIMLRL
+383 EVKKAYSNLVLNQLTKSQDSKLRFI
-396 LTNNNDVQEKFTTS
+396 EPFKE
-410 LYDVL
+410 VL
-415 CENKLD
+415 ASGNLD
-421 KLKDIFNCFINEL
+421 KIKELFNTLINEF
-434 SYETVKNF
+434 SYETVKKF

-456 TFNVTAATEVM
+456 TFNVSASTEVM
-467 GACGRADITAE
+467 GSCGRADITAE

-487 LKVTDNSKDIATK
+487 LKVTDNSKDIDTK
-500 LSEAKE
+500 LTEVKE

-518 DKIVV
+518 DKTVV
-523 PLALVLE
+523 PVALVLE

-545 IVALEKF
+545 IVALEK
-552 YKTKNGELVF
+552 VS
-562 TVFLKMD
+562 VD

>member
-1 MKFTKLLPNSCNFRD
+1 MEFTKQLPDTTDFGE
-16 LIDNNR
+16 LIDNNCI
-22 VYVDKTALICQIAK
+22 YVDKTAIINQFASK
-36 DEKGPYFISRPR
+36 KGPFFISRPR

-58 FHELFAHGTE
+58 LHELFAHGLE
-68 RFKGLEI
+68 KFKGLKI

-85 VIHLDFSTFR
+85 VLHLDFSVFKET
-95 EVPSNSSFNKE
+95 PSIGSFNND
-106 FMDAFKLSLEEAGI
+106 FMDSLRFSLERAGI
-120 EPTKENI
+120 EPTKEKV
-127 DSPAN
+127 DFPAK
-132 LLKKTLDTESEVVLL
+132 LLEKSIENEDERAVVLL

-168 RKILSNFYMTVKSF
+168 RKILSNFYFTVKSF

-192 GVTYYAHTSI
+192 GVTYYSHTSI
-202 FSAFNNLTDLTLDS
+202 FSAFNHLTDLTLDS
-216 DYGELLGYTSEE
+216 DYGALLGYTSDE
-228 LEKYFSEYID
+228 LESYFSEYID
-238 NAVVTLNK
+238 NAVETLNR

-299 WVVSGGSTPTF
+299 WVSSGGSTPTF

-316 QGLEK
+316 QKLKK
-321 YNADELQSLLQIDST
+321 YNADELQSLLGIDST
-336 VNKVISKLYPTIDNI
+336 VNKDTDSLYPSIENI
-351 AKIDLF
+351 SNIDLF

-369 GVNRKILQIGIPNL
+369 TAEDGYFKVGIPNL
-383 EVKRAYSEIMLRL
+383 EVKKAYSNLLLNQLTRTQDTKLRFI
-396 LTNNNDVQEKFTTS
+396 EPFKE
-410 LYDVL
+410 VL
-415 CENKLD
+415 ASGNLD
-421 KLKDIFNCFINEL
+421 KIKELFNTFINEF

-442 NEACFRDV
+442 NEACFRGV

-456 TFNVTAATEVM
+456 TFNVSASTEVM
-467 GACGRADITAE
+467 GSCGRADITAE
-478 AGDYLYVFE
+478 AGNYLYVFE
-487 LKVTDNSKDIATK
+487 LKVTDNSKDIDTK
-500 LSEAKE
+500 LTEAKD

-518 DKIVV
+518 DKTVIPV
-523 PLALVLE
+523 ALVLE
-530 NNSKSRDKSD
+530 NNSKSREKTD

-545 IVALEKF
+545 IVALEKVE
-552 YKTKNGELVF
+552 G
-562 TVFLKMD
+562 

>member
-106 FMDAFKLSLEEAGI
+106 FMDAFKLSLEESGI

-168 RKILSNFYMTVKSF
+168 RKILSNFYLTVKSCDG
-182 QVKFRFIFIT
+182 KFRFIFIT
-192 GVTYYAHTSI
+192 GVTYYSHTSI
-202 FSAFNNLTDLTLDS
+202 FSAFNNLKDLTLDLR
-216 DYGELLGYTSEE
+216 YGALLGYTSEE
-228 LEKYFSEYID
+228 LELYFGEYID
-238 NAVVTLNK
+238 NAVEVLNK
-246 KFPTERYTHEKVVE
+246 KYHTERYTHDLVVS

-265 YDGYSFDED
+265 YDGYSFDEEGLN
-274 CMHHV
+274 HV

-285 LNFLK
+285 VNFFDA
-290 SPHRGFIPY
+290 PVRGFIPY

-321 YNADELQSLLQIDST
+321 YNTDDLQSLLNIDST
-336 VNKVISKLYPTIDNI
+336 VNSAAEYLYP
-351 AKIDLF
+351 KIENMANLDLF

-369 GVNRKILQIGIPNL
+369 AVVDDIFKVGIPNL
-383 EVKRAYSEIMLRL
+383 EVKKAYSNIVLNE
-396 LTNNNDVQEKFTTS
+396 LTKTKEAKLKYVEPFKE
-410 LYDVL
+410 VL
-415 CENKLD
+415 ASGNLD
-421 KLKDIFNCFINEL
+421 KIKELFNTFINEF

-450 LKLAML
+450 LKIAML
-456 TFNVTAATEVM
+456 TFNVSASTEVM

-500 LSEAKE
+500 LTEAKE

-518 DKIVV
+518 DKTVIPV
-523 PLALVLE
+523 ALVLE
-530 NNSKSRDKSD
+530 NNAKSREKTD

-545 IVALEKF
+545 IVALEK
-552 YKTKNGELVF
+552 V
-562 TVFLKMD
+562 

>member
-168 RKILSNFYMTVKSF
+168 RKILSNFYLTVKSCDG
-182 QVKFRFIFIT
+182 KFRFIFIT
-192 GVTYYAHTSI
+192 GVTYYSHTSI
-202 FSAFNNLTDLTLDS
+202 FSAFNNLKDLTLDLR
-216 DYGELLGYTSEE
+216 YGALLGYTSEE
-228 LEKYFSEYID
+228 LELYFGEYID
-238 NAVVTLNK
+238 NAVEVLNK
-246 KFPTERYTHEKVVE
+246 KYHTERYTHDLVVS

-265 YDGYSFDED
+265 YDGYSFDEEALN
-274 CMHHV
+274 HV

-285 LNFLK
+285 VNFFDA
-290 SPHRGFIPY
+290 PVRGFIPY

-321 YNADELQSLLQIDST
+321 YNTDDLQSLLNIDST
-336 VNKVISKLYPTIDNI
+336 VNSAAEYLYP
-351 AKIDLF
+351 KIENMANLDLF

-369 GVNRKILQIGIPNL
+369 AVVDDIFKVGIPNL
-383 EVKRAYSEIMLRL
+383 EVKKAYSNIVLNE
-396 LTNNNDVQEKFTTS
+396 LTKTKEAKLKYVEPFKE
-410 LYDVL
+410 VL
-415 CENKLD
+415 ASGNLD
-421 KLKDIFNCFINEL
+421 KIKELFNTFINEF

-456 TFNVTAATEVM
+456 TFNVTASTEVM

-487 LKVTDNSKDIATK
+487 LKVTDNSKDIDTK
-500 LSEAKE
+500 LSEAKD

-518 DKIVV
+518 DKTVV
-523 PLALVLE
+523 PVALVLE

-545 IVALEKF
+545 IVALEK
-552 YKTKNGELVF
+552 V
-562 TVFLKMD
+562 

>member
-1 MKFTKLLPNSCNFRD
+1 MEFTKQLPDTTDFGE
-16 LIDNNR
+16 LIDNNCI
-22 VYVDKTALICQIAK
+22 YVDKTAIINQFASK
-36 DEKGPYFISRPR
+36 KGPFFISRPR

-58 FHELFAHGTE
+58 LHELFAHGLE
-68 RFKGLEI
+68 KFKGLKI

-85 VIHLDFSTFR
+85 VLHLDFSVFKET
-95 EVPSNSSFNKE
+95 PSIGSFNND
-106 FMDAFKLSLEEAGI
+106 FMDSLRFSLERAGI
-120 EPTKENI
+120 EPTKEKV
-127 DSPAN
+127 DFPAK
-132 LLKKTLDTESEVVLL
+132 LLEKSIENEDERAVVLL

-168 RKILSNFYMTVKSF
+168 RKILSNFYFTVKSF

-192 GVTYYAHTSI
+192 GVTYYSHTSI
-202 FSAFNNLTDLTLDS
+202 FSAFNHLTDLTLDS
-216 DYGELLGYTSEE
+216 DYGALLGYTSDE
-228 LEKYFSEYID
+228 LESYFSEYID
-238 NAVVTLNK
+238 NAVETLNR

-299 WVVSGGSTPTF
+299 WVSSGGSTPTF

-316 QGLEK
+316 QGLKK
-321 YNADELQSLLQIDST
+321 YNSNELQSLLGIDST
-336 VNKVISKLYPTIDNI
+336 VNKDTDSLYPSIENI
-351 AKIDLF
+351 SNIDLF

-369 GVNRKILQIGIPNL
+369 TAEDGYFKVGIPNL
-383 EVKRAYSEIMLRL
+383 EVKKAYSNLLLNQLTRTQDTKLRFI
-396 LTNNNDVQEKFTTS
+396 EPFKE
-410 LYDVL
+410 VL
-415 CENKLD
+415 ASGNLD
-421 KLKDIFNCFINEL
+421 RIKELFNTFINEF

-456 TFNVTAATEVM
+456 TFNVSASTEVM

-478 AGDYLYVFE
+478 AGKYLYVFE
-487 LKVTDNSKDIATK
+487 LKVTDNSKDIDTK
-500 LSEAKE
+500 LTEVKE

-518 DKIVV
+518 DKTVV
-523 PLALVLE
+523 PVALVLE
-530 NNSKSRDKSD
+530 NNSKSRDKRD

-545 IVALEKF
+545 IVALEKVE
-552 YKTKNGELVF
+552 G
-562 TVFLKMD
+562 

>member
-168 RKILSNFYMTVKSF
+168 RKILSNFYLTVKSCDG
-182 QVKFRFIFIT
+182 KFRFIFIT
-192 GVTYYAHTSI
+192 GVTYYSHTSI
-202 FSAFNNLTDLTLDS
+202 FSAFNNLKDLTLDLR
-216 DYGELLGYTSEE
+216 YGALLGYTSEE
-228 LEKYFSEYID
+228 LELYFGEYID
-238 NAVVTLNK
+238 NAVEVLNK
-246 KFPTERYTHEKVVE
+246 KYHTERYTHDLVVS

-265 YDGYSFDED
+265 YDGYSFDEEALN
-274 CMHHV
+274 HV

-285 LNFLK
+285 VNFFDA
-290 SPHRGFIPY
+290 PVRGFIPY

-321 YNADELQSLLQIDST
+321 YNTDDLQSLLNIDST
-336 VNKVISKLYPTIDNI
+336 VNSAAEYLYP
-351 AKIDLF
+351 KIENMANLDLF

-369 GVNRKILQIGIPNL
+369 AVVDDIFKVGIPNL
-383 EVKRAYSEIMLRL
+383 EVKKAYSNIVLNE
-396 LTNNNDVQEKFTTS
+396 LTKTKEAKLKYVEPFK
-410 LYDVL
+410 DVL
-415 CENKLD
+415 ASGNLD
-421 KLKDIFNCFINEL
+421 KIKELFNTFINEF

-487 LKVTDNSKDIATK
+487 LKVTDNSKDIDTK

-518 DKIVV
+518 DKTVIPV
-523 PLALVLE
+523 ALVLE
-530 NNSKSRDKSD
+530 NNSKSREKSD

-545 IVALEKF
+545 IVALEK
-552 YKTKNGELVF
+552 V
-562 TVFLKMD
+562 

>member
-1 MKFTKLLPNSCNFRD
+1 MEFTKQLPDTTDFGE
-16 LIDNNR
+16 LIDNNCI
-22 VYVDKTALICQIAK
+22 YVDKTAIINQFASK
-36 DEKGPYFISRPR
+36 KGPFFISRPR

-58 FHELFAHGTE
+58 LHELFSHGLE
-68 RFKGLEI
+68 KFKGLKI
-75 EPLWKDKTYK
+75 EPLWHDKTYK
-85 VIHLDFSTFR
+85 VLHLDFSSYNFLS
-95 EVPSNSSFNKE
+95 EFNFNDYFYEDLKQE
-106 FMDAFKLSLEEAGI
+106 FLSIGL
-120 EPTKENI
+120 KVN
-127 DSPAN
+127 DS
-132 LLKKTLDTESEVVLL
+132 TLDTKIPALLFDNVLKNNPSDQKIVLL
-147 VDEYDAPLTAVLN
+147 IDEYDTPLSAVLN
-160 DSNEFEDR
+160 NEKEFIAR
-168 RKILSNFYMTVKSF
+168 RDILHSFYSKVK
-182 QVKFRFIFIT
+182 QYQGWFRFIFIT
-192 GVTYYAHTSI
+192 GVTYYSHTSI
-202 FSAFNNLTDLTLDS
+202 FSAFNHLTDLTLDS
-216 DYGELLGYTSEE
+216 DYGALLGYTSEE

-238 NAVVTLNK
+238 NAAVELNK
-246 KFPTERYTHEKVVE
+246 EYETDIYNNETVVA

-265 YDGYSFDED
+265 YDGYSFDRK
-274 CMHHV
+274 CKAHV
-279 YNPWSI
+279 FNPWSI
-285 LNFLK
+285 IKFLERPK
-290 SPHRGFIPY
+290 EGFIPY
-299 WVVSGGSTPTF
+299 WVVSGGATPTF
-310 LVNYLK
+310 LVNYQK

-336 VNKVISKLYPTIDNI
+336 VNKVSSKLYPTIDNI

-500 LSEAKE
+500 LTEAKE

-523 PLALVLE
+523 PLAVVLE
-530 NNSKSRDKSD
+530 NNSKRR
-540 TPVCE
+540 
-545 IVALEKF
+545 EKNWYSCLWDCCF
-552 YKTKNGELVF
+552 RKGR
-562 TVFLKMD
+562 

>member
-1 MKFTKLLPNSCNFRD
+1 MEFTKQLPDTTDFGE
-16 LIDNNR
+16 LIDNNCI
-22 VYVDKTALICQIAK
+22 YVDKTAIINQFASK
-36 DEKGPYFISRPR
+36 KGPFFISRPR

-58 FHELFAHGTE
+58 LHELFAHGLE
-68 RFKGLEI
+68 KFKGLKI

-85 VIHLDFSTFR
+85 VLHLDFSVFKET
-95 EVPSNSSFNKE
+95 PSIGSFNND
-106 FMDAFKLSLEEAGI
+106 FMDSLRFSLERAGI
-120 EPTKENI
+120 EPTKEKV
-127 DSPAN
+127 DFPAK
-132 LLKKTLDTESEVVLL
+132 LLEKSIENEDERAVVLL

-168 RKILSNFYMTVKSF
+168 RKILSNFYFTVKSF

-192 GVTYYAHTSI
+192 GVTYYSHTSI
-202 FSAFNNLTDLTLDS
+202 FSAFNHLTDLTLDS
-216 DYGELLGYTSEE
+216 DYGALLGYTSDE
-228 LEKYFSEYID
+228 LESYFSEYID
-238 NAVVTLNK
+238 NAVETLNR

-299 WVVSGGSTPTF
+299 WVSSGGSTPTF

-316 QGLEK
+316 QGLKK
-321 YNADELQSLLQIDST
+321 YNSNELQSLLGIDST
-336 VNKVISKLYPTIDNI
+336 VNKDTDSLYPSIENI
-351 AKIDLF
+351 SNIDLF

-369 GVNRKILQIGIPNL
+369 SAFDGYFKVGIPNL
-383 EVKRAYSEIMLRL
+383 EVKKAYSNLVLNQLTKSQDSKLRFI
-396 LTNNNDVQEKFTTS
+396 EPFKE
-410 LYDVL
+410 VL
-415 CENKLD
+415 ASGNLD
-421 KLKDIFNCFINEL
+421 KIKELFNTLINEF
-434 SYETVKNF
+434 SYETIKKF

-456 TFNVTAATEVM
+456 TFNVSASTEVM

-478 AGDYLYVFE
+478 AGKYLYVFE
-487 LKVTDNSKDIATK
+487 LKVTDNSKDIDTK
-500 LSEAKE
+500 LTEAKD

-518 DKIVV
+518 DKTVIPV
-523 PLALVLE
+523 ALVLE
-530 NNSKSRDKSD
+530 NNAKSREKTD

-545 IVALEKF
+545 IVALEKVE
-552 YKTKNGELVF
+552 G
-562 TVFLKMD
+562 

>member
-1 MKFTKLLPNSCNFRD
+1 MKFTKQLPDTTDFGE
-16 LIDNNR
+16 LIDNNCI
-22 VYVDKTALICQIAK
+22 YVDKTAIINQFASK
-36 DEKGPYFISRPR
+36 KGPFFISRPR

-58 FHELFAHGTE
+58 LHELFSHGLE
-68 RFKGLEI
+68 KFKGLKI

-85 VIHLDFSTFR
+85 VLHLDFSSYNFLS
-95 EVPSNSSFNKE
+95 EINFNDYFYEDLKQE
-106 FMDAFKLSLEEAGI
+106 FLSIGL
-120 EPTKENI
+120 KVN
-127 DSPAN
+127 DS
-132 LLKKTLDTESEVVLL
+132 TLDTKIPALL
-147 VDEYDAPLTAVLN
+147 VDNVLKNNPSDQKIVLLIDEYDTPLSAVLN
-160 DSNEFEDR
+160 NEKEFIAR
-168 RKILSNFYMTVKSF
+168 RDILYSFYSKLK
-182 QVKFRFIFIT
+182 QYQGRFRFIFIT
-192 GVTYYAHTSI
+192 GVTYYSHTSI
-202 FSAFNNLTDLTLDS
+202 FSAFNHLTDLTLDS
-216 DYGELLGYTSEE
+216 DYGALLGYTSDE
-228 LEKYFSEYID
+228 LESYFSEYID
-238 NAVVTLNK
+238 NAVETLNR
-246 KFPTERYTHEKVVE
+246 KFPTKRYTHEKVVE

-299 WVVSGGSTPTF
+299 WVSSGGSTPTF

-316 QGLEK
+316 QKLKK
-321 YNADELQSLLQIDST
+321 YNADELQSLLGIDST
-336 VNKVISKLYPTIDNI
+336 VNKDTDSLYPSIENI
-351 AKIDLF
+351 SNIDLF

-369 GVNRKILQIGIPNL
+369 SAFDGYFKVGIPNL
-383 EVKRAYSEIMLRL
+383 EVKKAYSNLVLNQLTKSQDSKLRFI
-396 LTNNNDVQEKFTTS
+396 EPFKE
-410 LYDVL
+410 VL
-415 CENKLD
+415 ASGNLD
-421 KLKDIFNCFINEL
+421 KIKELFNTLINEF
-434 SYETVKNF
+434 SYETVKKF

-456 TFNVTAATEVM
+456 TFNVSASTEVM
-467 GACGRADITAE
+467 GACGRADITTE

-518 DKIVV
+518 DKTVV
-523 PLALVLE
+523 PVALVLE
-530 NNSKSRDKSD
+530 NNSKSREKTD

-545 IVALEKF
+545 IVALEK
-552 YKTKNGELVF
+552 VS
-562 TVFLKMD
+562 VD

>member
-1 MKFTKLLPNSCNFRD
+1 MEFTKQLPDTTDFGE
-16 LIDNNR
+16 LIDNNCI
-22 VYVDKTALICQIAK
+22 YVDKTAIINQFASK
-36 DEKGPYFISRPR
+36 KGPFFISRPR

-58 FHELFAHGTE
+58 LHELFAHGTE
-68 RFKGLEI
+68 KFKGLEI

-85 VIHLDFSTFR
+85 VLHLDFSVFKET
-95 EVPSNSSFNKE
+95 PSNGSFNKD
-106 FMDAFKLSLEEAGI
+106 FMDSLRFSLQRAGI
-120 EPTKENI
+120 EPTKEKV
-127 DSPAN
+127 DFPAK
-132 LLKKTLDTESEVVLL
+132 LLEKSIENEDERAVVLL

-168 RKILSNFYMTVKSF
+168 RKILSNFYFTVKSF

-192 GVTYYAHTSI
+192 GVTYYSHTSI
-202 FSAFNNLTDLTLDS
+202 FSAFNHLTDLTLDS
-216 DYGELLGYTSEE
+216 DYGALLGYTSDE
-228 LEKYFSEYID
+228 LESYFSEYID
-238 NAVVTLNK
+238 NAVETLNR

-299 WVVSGGSTPTF
+299 WVSSGGSTPTF

-316 QGLEK
+316 QKLKK
-321 YNADELQSLLQIDST
+321 YNADELQYLLGIDST
-336 VNKVISKLYPTIDNI
+336 VNKDTDSLYPSIENI
-351 AKIDLF
+351 SNIDLF

-369 GVNRKILQIGIPNL
+369 SAFDGYFKVGIPNL
-383 EVKRAYSEIMLRL
+383 EVKKAYSNLLLNQLTRTQDTKLRFI
-396 LTNNNDVQEKFTTS
+396 EPFKE
-410 LYDVL
+410 VL
-415 CENKLD
+415 ASGNLD
-421 KLKDIFNCFINEL
+421 KIKELFNTFINEF

-442 NEACFRDV
+442 NEACFRGV

-456 TFNVTAATEVM
+456 TFNVSASTEVM
-467 GACGRADITAE
+467 GSCGRADITAE
-478 AGDYLYVFE
+478 AGKYLYVFE
-487 LKVTDNSKDIATK
+487 LKVTDNSKDIDTK
-500 LSEAKE
+500 LTEAKD

-518 DKIVV
+518 DKTVIPV
-523 PLALVLE
+523 ALVLE
-530 NNSKSRDKSD
+530 NNSKSREKTD

-545 IVALEKF
+545 IVALEKVE
-552 YKTKNGELVF
+552 G
-562 TVFLKMD
+562 